1 MLGVGFMQR
10 SNIDRVSNSLLI
22 AKDVR
27 IWYPIRRFLSIIGY
41 VHAVD
46 GVSFEVRRGEI
57 VAIVGES
64 GCGKSTLAK
73 AVMGLIPVT
82 SGSIIFDGVDITKL
96 PKSTLR
102 TWYTSQVGYVQ
113 QDPFGAMP
121 PFMTIKSILEEPLK
135 IHKVPKKERQERIY
149 NALQEMGL
157 TPPEE
162 FFNKYPHMLSGGQLQ
177 RIAIARALILRPKL
191 IVADEPV
198 SMLDASVR
206 IEILTLFRELK
217 DKYNVSV
224 IYITHDF
231 ATAKYFSDR
240 IIVMYAGQFV
250 EKGPAK
256 EVIYNPKHPYTEAL
270 LSVLPDPDPNNR
282 LVMRKTVQ
290 GEPPNLINPPSGC
303 RFHPRC
309 PYVFDKCKNEEPP
322 MIMLKNNIEVK
333 CWRYA

>member
-1 MLGVGFMQR
+1 MQR

-46 GVSFEVRRGEI
+46 GVSFEVRKGEI

-191 IVADEPV
+191 IAADEPV

-309 PYVFDKCKNEEPP
+309 PYVFDKCKKEEPP

>member
-1 MLGVGFMQR
+1 MQR

-27 IWYPIRRFLSIIGY
+27 IWYPIRKFLSIIGY
-41 VHAVD
+41 VRAVD
-46 GVSFEVRRGEI
+46 GVSFEVHRGEI
-57 VAIVGES
+57 AAVVGES

-73 AVMGLIPVT
+73 AVMGLTPVT
-82 SGSIIFDGVDITKL
+82 SGSIIFNGVDITKL

-206 IEILTLFRELK
+206 IEILTLFKELK

-282 LVMRKTVQ
+282 SVMRKTIP

-309 PYVFDKCKNEEPP
+309 PYVFDKCKREEPP
-322 MIMLKNNIEVK
+322 MIMLKNNIGVK